1 MKVIKHKTDVCII
14 GFGSAG
20 MRAFRAATKAGKK
33 ALIVHDGPYGTSC
46 ARNGCMPSKLLIA
59 AANAAFD
66 AKHAEIFGVH
76 PREVVVDEA
85 HVMQRVRH
93 LRDMF
98 VSHVLEK
105 VEAIPE
111 AQRICG
117 KAHFVSDHVIAVGD
131 DVHIEAKTFVIAT
144 GSTALVPPNFPKDCD
159 RIITNEEVF
168 LWEKLPK
175 SIAVF
180 GTGVI
185 GLELGQALVRL
196 GVRTTVFGRSGQV
209 SSMSDP
215 ELCTIA
221 TEIFRQEMDIYPQPT
236 IHSMTPED
244 NGVRIK
250 FRSFDGHE
258 HDIHYD
264 YVLSAVGRRPNL
276 DTLKLENTSLTLDK
290 RGMPTFDPQT
300 TQCGESNIFIAGD
313 ANGFRSLL
321 HEAADEGDIA
331 GANAAAFPTVKKFK
345 RKVSLGI
352 VFTDPEMI
360 TVGTM
365 FAELPSGGFVTGEM
379 DFARQARA
387 EMINKNRGKLHVYI
401 DKKTQHLLG
410 AEMIG
415 PHAEHI
421 AHLLAWAIEM
431 EMTLDQLL
439 KMPFYH
445 PTVEEGL
452 RGALQH
458 AAKQLAKPKE

>member
-1 MKVIKHKTDVCII
+1 
-14 GFGSAG
+14 

-33 ALIVHDGPYGTSC
+33 VLIVHDGPYGTSC

-76 PREVVVDEA
+76 PREVVIDES

-111 AQRICG
+111 SQRICG
-117 KAHFVSDHVIAVGD
+117 KARFVSDHVIAVGD
-131 DVHIEAKTFVIAT
+131 DVHIQAKTFVIAT
-144 GSTALVPPNFPKDCD
+144 GSTPLIPPNFPKDCD

-168 LWEKLPK
+168 LWDKLPK
-175 SIAVF
+175 SIAIF

-185 GLELGQALVRL
+185 GMELGQALVRL
-196 GVRTTVFGRSGQV
+196 GVRTTIFGRSGQV

-215 ELCTIA
+215 TLCTEA
-221 TEIFRQEMDIYPQPT
+221 ARIFRQEMDIYPQPT
-236 IHSMTPED
+236 IHSMQPED
-244 NGVRIK
+244 DGVRIK
-250 FRSFDGHE
+250 FCSFDGHE

-264 YVLSAVGRRPNL
+264 YVLSAVGRRPNIKQL
-276 DTLKLENTSLTLDK
+276 ELENTSLTLNE
-290 RGMPTFDPQT
+290 RGMPLFNPET
-300 TQCGESNIFIAGD
+300 TQCAESNIFMAGD

-331 GANAAAFPTVKKFK
+331 GSNAATFPDIKKFK

-352 VFTDPEMI
+352 VFTDPQMI
-360 TVGTM
+360 TVGKM
-365 FAELPSGGFVTGEM
+365 FAELTAGEFVTGEM

-387 EMINKNRGKLHVYI
+387 EMINKNQGKLHVYI
-401 DKKTQHLLG
+401 DKTSRRLLG

-431 EMTLDQLL
+431 EMTLERILE
-439 KMPFYH
+439 MPFYH

-452 RGALQH
+452 RGSLQD
-458 AAKQLAKPKE
+458 AAKQLRKREEKTVKS